1 MPPREILPG
10 IYLLVVEGK
19 QRLAT
24 KPLVPRPV
32 YGERIWQGY
41 RLWNPHRSKLA
52 AWLLK
57 GGLPEMDLAPSA
69 KMLYLGAATGTTVSH
84 CSDILRDGLVYAV
97 EFSARS
103 IAELLLLC
111 EARKN
116 IIPILADASFPEGYC
131 MLLEP
136 VEIVYQDV
144 AQRNQAEI
152 AALNCERYLKPGGT
166 LLLMIKARSIDV
178 RAPPE
183 ELVSREVER
192 LQGLEILAIR
202 DLRPYYLDH
211 WAVVARKVSR

>member
-1 MPPREILPG
+1 MPPQEILPG
-10 IYLLVVEGK
+10 IYLLAVDGK

-24 KPLVPRPV
+24 KALVPRPV

-41 RLWNPHRSKLA
+41 RLWNPYRSKLA
-52 AWLLK
+52 ALLLK
-57 GGLPEMDLAPSA
+57 GLPEMDLAPSA

-103 IAELLLLC
+103 MRELLRLC
-111 EARKN
+111 EARGN
-116 IIPILADASFPEGYC
+116 IIPILADASHPESYC
-131 MLLEP
+131 ALLEP

-166 LLLMIKARSIDV
+166 LLLMIKPRSIDV
-178 RAPPE
+178 RGPPE

-192 LQGLEILAIR
+192 LHGLELLEIE
-202 DLRPYYLDH
+202 DLLPYYLDH